1 MGEPQLWRPRVL
13 PAAVLRHDRVRG
25 ADVLLLPERVVVLHG
40 SGRAVLELCD
50 GSRTVDEI
58 AARLSAGAD
67 TDIGAGAGGESRV
80 RHEVTSFLHR
90 LRTEGCL
97 R

>member
-1 MGEPQLWRPRVL
+1 MRVDSRWRPRV
-13 PAAVLRHDRVRG
+13 PAAAVLRHDRTRD

-40 SGRAVLELCD
+40 SGRAVLDLCD
-50 GSRTVDEI
+50 GTRTVDEI
-58 AARLSAGAD
+58 TALLSADGSDSHIRRDVA
-67 TDIGAGAGGESRV
+67 
-80 RHEVTSFLHR
+80 SFLDR

>member
-1 MGEPQLWRPRVL
+1 MSNDLPWRPRVL
-13 PAAVLRHDRVRG
+13 PSAVLRHDRARG

-40 SGRAVLELCD
+40 SGRAVLALCD

-58 AARLSAGAD
+58 AGLLSDGAD
-67 TDIGAGAGGESRV
+67 APRV
-80 RHEVTSFLHR
+80 RHDLSSFLHR

>member
-1 MGEPQLWRPRVL
+1 MSGDPPWRPCVL
-13 PAAVLRHDRVRG
+13 AAAVLRHDRVRG
-25 ADVLLLPERVVVLHG
+25 TDVLLLPERVVVLHG
-40 SGRAVLELCD
+40 SGRAVLDLCD

-58 AARLSAGAD
+58 ADLLSTGAD
-67 TDIGAGAGGESRV
+67 TSCV
-80 RHEVTSFLHR
+80 RHEVSSFLHR

>member
-1 MGEPQLWRPRVL
+1 MSDEPHWRPRV
-13 PAAVLRHDRVRG
+13 PAAAVLRHDRTRN

-40 SGRAVLELCD
+40 SGRAVLDLCD
-50 GSRTVDEI
+50 GTRTVDEI
-58 AARLSAGAD
+58 TGLLSTED
-67 TDIGAGAGGESRV
+67 SDSRI
-80 RHEVTSFLHR
+80 RRDVTSFLDR

>member
-1 MGEPQLWRPRVL
+1 MSDAAPWRPRV
-13 PAAVLRHDRVRG
+13 PAAAVLRHDQVRG
-25 ADVLLLPERVVVLHG
+25 TDVLLLPERVVVLHG
-40 SGRAVLELCD
+40 SGRAVLDLCD

-58 AARLSAGAD
+58 ADLLSAG
-67 TDIGAGAGGESRV
+67 TGTPRV
-80 RHEVTSFLHR
+80 RHEVSSFLHR

>member
-1 MGEPQLWRPRVL
+1 MTGDAPWRPRL
-13 PAAVLRHDRVRG
+13 PASALLRHDRTRD

-50 GSRTVDEI
+50 GVRTVDEVVT
-58 AARLSAGAD
+58 RLTAQHP
-67 TDIGAGAGGESRV
+67 ERV
-80 RHEVTSFLHR
+80 VPDDVISFLDR
-90 LRTEGCL
+90 LRKEGCL